1 MFNTFSL
8 VFLAALLVMCALR
21 LWLAQRQITHVMAHR
36 GRVPENFADRVDLK
50 THQKAADYTVARS
63 RFGRVGLAVEVA
75 MLLAFTL
82 GGGLQ
87 ILHDFW
93 SARLDGLP
101 YGVALIFSVLLI
113 SAIVDLPLGLYHQ
126 FVIEEEFSFNRMT
139 LRIFLADHLK
149 QAILAIVIGTPVLLA
164 VLWLMARMGELWWL
178 YVWLFWCAFNLL
190 LPVRLS
196 DLDRAAIQQVRPA
209 RRCPTQSAR
218 RGTAGTLRLRQFGP
232 LRDGRIEAVEPRQR
246 LLHRFRQDEAHRLLR
261 HLARPPAG
269 R

>member
-21 LWLAQRQITHVMAHR
+21 VWLAQRQITHVLAHR
-36 GRVPENFADRVDLK
+36 GRVPEDFAGRVDLK

-63 RFGRVGLAVEVA
+63 RFGRTGLAVEVA

-113 SAIVDLPLGLYHQ
+113 S
-126 FVIEEEFSFNRMT
+126 S
-139 LRIFLADHLK
+139 
-149 QAILAIVIGTPVLLA
+149 
-164 VLWLMARMGELWWL
+164 
-178 YVWLFWCAFNLL
+178 C
-190 LPVRLS
+190 
-196 DLDRAAIQQVRPA
+196 
-209 RRCPTQSAR
+209 
-218 RGTAGTLRLRQFGP
+218 
-232 LRDGRIEAVEPRQR
+232 
-246 LLHRFRQDEAHRLLR
+246 
-261 HLARPPAG
+261 
-269 R
+269 